1 MLIMMLTM
9 IIVKLSRRGLPFLQ
23 RKHDGRHMQSYAMM
37 PANAQLAS
45 KPGRMEDPTL
55 CRMEEPTSALAQ
67 SPSSLVF
74 PIGI

>member
-9 IIVKLSRRGLPFLQ
+9 IIIKLSCRGLPFLQ

-37 PANAQLAS
+37 PENAQLAG

-55 CRMEEPTSALAQ
+55 AAWKNLRW
-67 SPSSLVF
+67 PSHKILLGLLV
-74 PIGI
+74 PI

>member
-37 PANAQLAS
+37 PANAQLAG

-74 PIGI
+74 PIDI